1 MSNPAGIKY
10 TFPAADSLTASAALM
25 CVPVAA
31 IPFLRRFFDEIQQPS
46 RWATREDWYR
56 AYQVF
61 AEMEAEL
68 MSGCLTELVEGQN
81 RLYRL
86 LDTALN
92 GTVYSASG
100 DSPPVITPAIP
111 AAPPAADLGGV
122 AGMRRSLNAQ
132 VGLLRNLANGN
143 TFDTDD
149 NQPVEFATTEY
160 LGVQAQLRAMQ
171 GTIDAGWFGIGG
183 HQATITDIVT
193 ALRIGAPAQR
203 DRITSA
209 LQALQAGGS
218 AATIFGTVE
227 DLFADVANGLGE
239 GAVLA
244 TLIASSMAQAA
255 MMGLQAG
262 QLDSLIAALNRVVAS
277 LDGGAEPRPNS
288 NVLAELA
295 GVNEKLV

>member
-1 MSNPAGIKY
+1 
-10 TFPAADSLTASAALM
+10 M

-100 DSPPVITPAIP
+100 DFPPVVTPAIP
-111 AAPPAADLGGV
+111 AAPPADVGAAPGLRRQLLDGQGV
-122 AGMRRSLNAQ
+122 IN
-132 VGLLRNLANGN
+132 
-143 TFDTDD
+143 
-149 NQPVEFATTEY
+149 P
-160 LGVQAQLRAMQ
+160 
-171 GTIDAGWFGIGG
+171 GWLGIGG
-183 HQATITDIVT
+183 QPATTADIVK

-203 DRITSA
+203 DRITTA
-209 LQALQAGGS
+209 LQALQAASSG
-218 AATIFGTVE
+218 ATIFGTVE
-227 DLFADVANGLGE
+227 DLFADVANEIGE
-239 GAVLA
+239 GAVVA

-262 QLDSLIAALNRVVAS
+262 QLDDLIAALNRVVAS
-277 LDGGAEPRPNS
+277 LDGGAETRPDS
-288 NVLAELA
+288 NVLAELEA
-295 GVNEKLV
+295 ANLNLV

>member
-1 MSNPAGIKY
+1 
-10 TFPAADSLTASAALM
+10 
-25 CVPVAA
+25 
-31 IPFLRRFFDEIQQPS
+31 
-46 RWATREDWYR
+46 
-56 AYQVF
+56 
-61 AEMEAEL
+61 MEAQL

-86 LDTALN
+86 LDSALN
-92 GTVYSASG
+92 GTAYSV
-100 DSPPVITPAIP
+100 DTPATETAPAIVSPEIP